1 MNDKQHGGCKM
12 DCQPSDARNCSA
24 NGLPGFTKIII
35 HLASIYCKTIFF
47 TPKSFKNCARFC
59 PLETATKNC

>member
-24 NGLPGFTKIII
+24 NGLSDFTKII
-35 HLASIYCKTIFF
+35 HLASIYCKTIYFLRPNLLKIVLVF
-47 TPKSFKNCARFC
+47 V
-59 PLETATKNC
+59 L